1 MGKGELS
8 ALPSLFTYREATD
21 AGVTKWRLYAMRD
34 AGLIEQ
40 VARGLFRRAGSDELV
55 DLDLAEIAVRA
66 PEATLCLTSAM
77 VRYDLTDQNPPVI
90 DVAIPVGTHRPV
102 VGAPVKWHMFDAQ
115 TFALGRNLLPVGA
128 GRNIGIYSSE
138 RCIVDA
144 FRLTWLEGDDLAY
157 IGLRRW
163 LGRKVSSP
171 AALYEMAR
179 NFPNSFPKIL
189 KAVQTLS
196 YE

>member
-1 MGKGELS
+1 VSQGELD
-8 ALPSLFTYREATD
+8 ALPSVFTYREATE

-40 VARGLFRRAGSDELV
+40 VARGLFRRADSDELV
-55 DLDLAEIAVRA
+55 DLDLAEVAVRA

-77 VRYDLTDQNPPVI
+77 VRYDLTDQNPVYI
-90 DVAIPVGTHRPV
+90 DIAIPVGSHRPV

-115 TFALGRNLLPVGA
+115 TFAIGRNPLPVGA
-128 GRNIGIYSSE
+128 GRNIAIYSPE

-163 LGRKVSSP
+163 LRRRGSSP
-171 AALYEMAR
+171 ASLYEMAR
-179 NFPNSFPKIL
+179 NFPNSLSRIL